1 MCPNRAGLDGV
12 ADIVLDQLSAADL
25 RYPITFLVLSINILK
40 FKQTSP
46 YKIVKNQLS
55 IRMCRLVSSS
65 WLAIVQRSTIHR
77 YLDLSFYLCLH
88 CV

>member
-46 YKIVKNQLS
+46 YKILKTQNTQ
-55 IRMCRLVSSS
+55 
-65 WLAIVQRSTIHR
+65 H
-77 YLDLSFYLCLH
+77 SFI
-88 CV
+88 